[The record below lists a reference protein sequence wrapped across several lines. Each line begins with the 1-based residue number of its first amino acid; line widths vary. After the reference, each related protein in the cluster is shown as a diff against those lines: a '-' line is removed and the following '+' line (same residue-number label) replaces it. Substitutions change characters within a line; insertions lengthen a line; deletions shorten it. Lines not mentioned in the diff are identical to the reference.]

1 MTTKLAVLFSG
12 GGTTILHF
20 LDYIEDGKLDAEIV
34 LSIASRCDLTGIDR
48 LADRGVDVAIAKQDG
63 DSIEVAN
70 TKIQAWLK
78 EAQPDLI
85 LLCGYLRLLKIEP
98 WMEGRVL
105 NIHPALLPDFC
116 GKGMY
121 GNHVHEA
128 VIKSG
133 EKISGCTVHYV
144 DEQYDNG
151 PTIIQKTC
159 EVKTSDTP
167 QILAQRVFTLEC
179 QAYPEAIK
187 AVSEKLKV

>member
-12 GGTTILHF
+12 GGTTILNL
-20 LDYIEDGKLDAEIV
+20 LDYIEDGKLDAKIV

>member
-12 GGTTILHF
+12 EGTTILNI
-20 LDYIEDGKLDAEIV
+20 LDHIEDGKLDAEIV
-34 LSIASRCDLTGIDR
+34 LSIASRSDITGIDR
-48 LADRGVDVAIAKQDG
+48 LADRCIDVAIAKQDG

-70 TKIQAWLK
+70 SKIQAWLE

-85 LLCGYLRLLKIEP
+85 LLCGYLTLLKIEP

-133 EKISGCTVHYV
+133 KEISGCTVHYV
-144 DEQYDNG
+144 DEQYDHG

-187 AVSEKLKV
+187 VVSEKLKV

>member
-12 GGTTILHF
+12 GGTTILNL

-34 LSIASRCDLTGIDR
+34 LSIASRSDITGIDR

-133 EKISGCTVHYV
+133 EKVSGCTVHYV

-179 QAYPEAIK
+179 QAYPEAIQ

>member
-12 GGTTILHF
+12 GGTTILNL

-133 EKISGCTVHYV
+133 EKVSGCTVHYV

-179 QAYPEAIK
+179 RAYPEAIK

>member
-12 GGTTILHF
+12 GGTTILNI

-34 LSIASRCDLTGIDR
+34 LSIASRRDLTGIDR

-133 EKISGCTVHYV
+133 EKVSGCTVHYV

>member
-1 MTTKLAVLFSG
+1 
-12 GGTTILHF
+12 
-20 LDYIEDGKLDAEIV
+20 
-34 LSIASRCDLTGIDR
+34 
-48 LADRGVDVAIAKQDG
+48 
-63 DSIEVAN
+63 
-70 TKIQAWLK
+70 
-78 EAQPDLI
+78 
-85 LLCGYLRLLKIEP
+85 
-98 WMEGRVL
+98 
-105 NIHPALLPDFC
+105 
-116 GKGMY
+116 MY

>member
-12 GGTTILHF
+12 GGTTILNI

-48 LADRGVDVAIAKQDG
+48 LADRGVDVAIAKQGG

>member
-12 GGTTILHF
+12 GGTTILNL

-133 EKISGCTVHYV
+133 EKVSGCTVHYV

-167 QILAQRVFTLEC
+167 QILAQRVFSLEC

>member
-12 GGTTILHF
+12 GGTTILNL

-70 TKIQAWLK
+70 TKIQAWLN

-133 EKISGCTVHYV
+133 EKVSGCTVHYV

>member
-12 GGTTILHF
+12 GGTTILNL

-48 LADRGVDVAIAKQDG
+48 LADRGVDVAIAKQGG

-133 EKISGCTVHYV
+133 EKVSGCTVHYV

>member
-12 GGTTILHF
+12 GGTTILNL

-34 LSIASRCDLTGIDR
+34 LSIASRSDITGIDR

-70 TKIQAWLK
+70 TKIQAWLN
-78 EAQPDLI
+78 EAQPDLV

-133 EKISGCTVHYV
+133 EKVSGCTVHYV

>member
-12 GGTTILHF
+12 GGTTILNI

-34 LSIASRCDLTGIDR
+34 LSIASRSDITGIDR

-133 EKISGCTVHYV
+133 EKVSGCTVHYV

>member
-12 GGTTILHF
+12 GGTTILNL

-121 GNHVHEA
+121 GNYVHEA

-133 EKISGCTVHYV
+133 EKVSGCTVHYV

>member
-12 GGTTILHF
+12 GGTTILNI

-133 EKISGCTVHYV
+133 EKVSGCTVHYV

>member
-12 GGTTILHF
+12 GGTTILNL

-48 LADRGVDVAIAKQDG
+48 LADRGVDVAIAKQGG

>member
-12 GGTTILHF
+12 GGTTILNL

-133 EKISGCTVHYV
+133 EKVSGCTVHYV

>member
-12 GGTTILHF
+12 GGTTILNL

-34 LSIASRCDLTGIDR
+34 LSIASRSDITGIDR

-133 EKISGCTVHYV
+133 EKVSGCTVHYV

>member
-12 GGTTILHF
+12 GGTTILNL

>member
-12 GGTTILHF
+12 GGTTILNL

-34 LSIASRCDLTGIDR
+34 LSIASRSDLTGIDR

-133 EKISGCTVHYV
+133 EKVSGCTVHYV